1 MKRIVIG
8 AIVGALVLAGC
19 STRTE
24 TVTVETDPPGATI
37 EIGDTQITSPGSATL
52 ATDREY
58 HVVATHPGCPVGQ
71 TEIRQRMDWGSFRLL
86 MLVFPVGI
94 PLGSMHGTMYTLE
107 PTDIHL
113 NLCPPGT
120 IAAAARRAAASTP
133 ARPGAAPTPSGEW
146 KELAPEKRR

>member
-1 MKRIVIG
+1 MKRIAIGVLAG
-8 AIVGALVLAGC
+8 AIVLAGC

-24 TVTVETDPPGATI
+24 TVTVETSPPGALVDF
-37 EIGDTQITSPGSATL
+37 GDTQMTSPGSATL

-71 TEIRQRMDWGSFRLL
+71 AEIHQRMDWGSFAML

-107 PTDIHL
+107 PTDIHMD
-113 NLCPPGT
+113 LCPPV
-120 IAAAARRAAASTP
+120 ALPSAAASAPP
-133 ARPGAAPTPSGEW
+133 APAQPGAAPTPEADW
-146 KELAPEKRR
+146 KELKPQKK

>member
-1 MKRIVIG
+1 MKRIALGVLG
-8 AIVGALVLAGC
+8 AALALAAC

-24 TVTVETDPPGATI
+24 TVTVETSPPGASVDF
-37 EIGDTQITSPGSATL
+37 GDTQITSPGSATL

-71 TEIRQRMDWGSFRLL
+71 AEIHQRMDWGSFALL

-113 NLCPPGT
+113 DLCPNQAST
-120 IAAAARRAAASTP
+120 SAAPAAPAQPQAASTP
-133 ARPGAAPTPSGEW
+133 AGEW
-146 KELAPEKRR
+146 EVVKPEKK

>member
-1 MKRIVIG
+1 MNRIAIG
-8 AIVGALVLAGC
+8 ALAAAFVLAGC

-24 TVTVETDPPGATI
+24 TVTVETNPPGAI
-37 EIGDTQITSPGSATL
+37 VDFGDTQITSPGSATL
-52 ATDREY
+52 ATNREY

-71 TEIRQRMDWGSFRLL
+71 AEIRQRMDWGSFAML

-113 NLCPPGT
+113 DLCPTETRSATAP
-120 IAAAARRAAASTP
+120 AAAAAP
-133 ARPGAAPTPSGEW
+133 APPHAAPTPATGWQEV
-146 KELAPEKRR
+146 KPEK